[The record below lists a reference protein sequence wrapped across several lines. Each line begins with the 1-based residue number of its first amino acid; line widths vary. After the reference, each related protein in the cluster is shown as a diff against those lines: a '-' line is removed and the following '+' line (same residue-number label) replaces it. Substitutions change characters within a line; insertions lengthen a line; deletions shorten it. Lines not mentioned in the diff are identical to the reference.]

1 MIRAAVRTKPNLS
14 LRGEKKKWKGAK
26 LVGGGVETGREG
38 GEGGWADA
46 GVECFP
52 WVLAGEEDGSMS
64 PPPYEVAQQG
74 VEFLFWKE

>member
-1 MIRAAVRTKPNLS
+1 MERSET
-14 LRGEKKKWKGAK
+14 G
-26 LVGGGVETGREG
+26 GGGVETGREG